1 MKPDLTLLRGRRVCV
16 ALSGG
21 KDSAALF
28 HYLCACAAAEGISLS
43 AVHVEH
49 GIRGKDSLADAA
61 FVRDACASAGV
72 PLYAFAADVP
82 ALAAARGRGVEE
94 EARRVRYAAFARV
107 LVGGGAD
114 VVATAHHAGDNAESV
129 LFHLFRGAS
138 LTGAGGIR
146 AFLPL
151 SAFDRGEEVSLA
163 ALPWS
168 APLPAAGEG
177 TVGEGAGTSKT
188 KELAAEGDKA
198 ATEGDKA
205 AAERASDAENAAE
218 RGVVRPLLCV
228 PPRDIASYV
237 QAHGIAHCEDATN
250 ADTAYTRNYLRAR
263 VLAPAREKFLA
274 VDGALYAFSRRAR
287 EDDDFLYSLAKSL
300 ISVQGKSVAVRIG
313 PRPLFLRACVCA
325 LRALGVEQNYT
336 AADLEAVRAIAQ
348 GGGGRMADLPQ
359 GVVAR
364 REYGRILFSRPPA
377 PAKKPAP
384 AGPAPAYPFG
394 EGEFVF
400 VGFTLRVR
408 FVPAGA
414 PLPAAA
420 FAAPAARS
428 CGQAGEGAFIP
439 RPLAVS
445 AAAIPAG
452 CALRTRRPGDTF
464 RKFGGGT
471 KKLKDYFIDRKLP
484 RPLRGRLPL
493 LACGGEVLAVCG
505 VEIASRVR
513 LPSPAAAGEGG
524 AYVLEL
530 IPKGD

>member
-61 FVRDACASAGV
+61 FVRDICASAGV
-72 PLYAFAADVP
+72 PLYAFSADVP
-82 ALAAARGRGVEE
+82 ARAAARGAGVEE

-151 SAFDRGEEVSLA
+151 SAFDTGEEVPLA
-163 ALPWS
+163 PLPWS
-168 APLPAAGEG
+168 APLPAAG
-177 TVGEGAGTSKT
+177 
-188 KELAAEGDKA
+188 
-198 ATEGDKA
+198 KA
-205 AAERASDAENAAE
+205 AAAGEDAGASKAENAVE

-263 VLAPAREKFLA
+263 VLAPAREKFPA

-348 GGGGRMADLPQ
+348 GGGGRMANLPR

-400 VGFTLRVR
+400 VGFALRVR

-428 CGQAGEGAFIP
+428 CEGAGEGAFIP
-439 RPLAVS
+439 RTLAVC

-452 CALRTRRPGDTF
+452 CALRTRRQGDTF
-464 RKFGGGT
+464 QKFGGGT
-471 KKLKDYFIDRKLP
+471 KKLKDYFIDCKLP

-493 LACGGEVLAVCG
+493 LARGGEVLAVCG
-505 VEIASRVR
+505 VELAESVR

-530 IPKGD
+530 VPTGD

>member
-61 FVRDACASAGV
+61 FVRDICARAGV
-72 PLYAFAADVP
+72 PLYAFSADVP
-82 ALAAARGRGVEE
+82 ARAAARGAGVEE
-94 EARRVRYAAFARV
+94 EARHVRYAAFARV

-151 SAFDRGEEVSLA
+151 SAFMGEEA
-163 ALPWS
+163 PPAPLPWS
-168 APLPAAGEG
+168 APLPAAG
-177 TVGEGAGTSKT
+177 
-188 KELAAEGDKA
+188 
-198 ATEGDKA
+198 KA
-205 AAERASDAENAAE
+205 AAAGEDAGASNPKQTAEAE

-228 PPRDIASYV
+228 PPRDIAAYV
-237 QAHGIAHCEDATN
+237 QANGVAHCEDATN

-263 VLAPAREKFLA
+263 VLAPAREKFPA

-348 GGGGRMADLPQ
+348 GGGGRMANLPR

-364 REYGRILFSRPPA
+364 REYGRILFFRPPA
-377 PAKKPAP
+377 PAKKPEKSAEPAP
-384 AGPAPAYPFG
+384 AEDAPAYPFG
-394 EGEFVF
+394 EGEFDF
-400 VGFTLRVR
+400 EGFTLRVR

-493 LACGGEVLAVCG
+493 LASGGEVLAVCG
-505 VEIASRVR
+505 VEIAESVR

-524 AYVLEL
+524 AYILEL

>member
-49 GIRGKDSLADAA
+49 DIRGKDSLADAA
-61 FVRDACASAGV
+61 FVRDICASAGV
-72 PLYAFAADVP
+72 PLYAFSADVP
-82 ALAAARGRGVEE
+82 ARAAARGAGVEE

-107 LVGGGAD
+107 LIGGGAD

-151 SAFDRGEEVSLA
+151 SAFMGEEA
-163 ALPWS
+163 PPAPLPWS
-168 APLPAAGEG
+168 APLPAAG
-177 TVGEGAGTSKT
+177 
-188 KELAAEGDKA
+188 
-198 ATEGDKA
+198 KA
-205 AAERASDAENAAE
+205 AAAGEDAGASKAENAVE

-250 ADTAYTRNYLRAR
+250 AYTRHYLRAR
-263 VLAPAREKFLA
+263 VLAPAREKFPA

-348 GGGGRMADLPQ
+348 GGGGRMANLPR

-400 VGFTLRVR
+400 VGFALRVR

-428 CGQAGEGAFIP
+428 CGQAGEGAFVP

-493 LACGGEVLAVCG
+493 LASGGEVLAVCG
-505 VEIASRVR
+505 VEIAESVR

-524 AYVLEL
+524 AYILEL

>member
-61 FVRDACASAGV
+61 FVRDICASAGV
-72 PLYAFAADVP
+72 PLYAFSADVP
-82 ALAAARGRGVEE
+82 ARAAARGAGVEE

-107 LVGGGAD
+107 LIGGGAD

-151 SAFDRGEEVSLA
+151 SAFMGEEEVPPA
-163 ALPWS
+163 PLPWS
-168 APLPAAGEG
+168 APLPAAGKG
-177 TVGEGAGTSKT
+177 AVGEDAG
-188 KELAAEGDKA
+188 
-198 ATEGDKA
+198 
-205 AAERASDAENAAE
+205 ASDAENAVE

-237 QAHGIAHCEDATN
+237 QANGVAHCEDATN
-250 ADTAYTRNYLRAR
+250 ADTAYTRNYLRAH
-263 VLAPAREKFLA
+263 VLAPAREKFPA

-348 GGGGRMADLPQ
+348 GGGGRMANLPR

-400 VGFTLRVR
+400 VGFALRVR

-428 CGQAGEGAFIP
+428 CEGAGEGAFIP
-439 RPLAVS
+439 RTLAVC

-452 CALRTRRPGDTF
+452 CALRTRRQGDTF
-464 RKFGGGT
+464 QKFGGGT
-471 KKLKDYFIDRKLP
+471 KKLKDYFIDCKLP

-493 LACGGEVLAVCG
+493 LARGGEVLAVCG
-505 VEIASRVR
+505 VELAESVR

-530 IPKGD
+530 VPTGD

>member
-61 FVRDACASAGV
+61 FVRDICASAGV
-72 PLYAFAADVP
+72 PLYAFSADVP
-82 ALAAARGRGVEE
+82 ARAAARGAGVEE

-151 SAFDRGEEVSLA
+151 SAFDTGEEVPLA
-163 ALPWS
+163 PLPWS
-168 APLPAAGEG
+168 APLPAAG
-177 TVGEGAGTSKT
+177 
-188 KELAAEGDKA
+188 
-198 ATEGDKA
+198 KA
-205 AAERASDAENAAE
+205 AAAGEDAGASKAENAVE

-228 PPRDIASYV
+228 PPRDIAAYV
-237 QAHGIAHCEDATN
+237 QANGVAHCEDATN

-263 VLAPAREKFLA
+263 VLAPAREKFPA

-300 ISVQGKSVAVRIG
+300 VSVQGKSVAVRIG

-348 GGGGRMADLPQ
+348 GGSGRMADLPQ

-400 VGFTLRVR
+400 VGFALRVR

-428 CGQAGEGAFIP
+428 CEGAGEGAFIP
-439 RPLAVS
+439 RTLAVC

-493 LACGGEVLAVCG
+493 LARGGEVLAVCG